1 MIATSGYFVLNDDRT
16 ESPTTR
22 REGGLDFS
30 ALGGKRQGREATQIG
45 AGETGCEVP
54 PWRDLKTPN

>member
-1 MIATSGYFVLNDDRT
+1 MIATSGYFLLNDDRT

-30 ALGGKRQGREATQIG
+30 AIGGKRQGREATQSVRVKPD
-45 AGETGCEVP
+45 AKHPV
-54 PWRDLKTPN
+54 